1 MKLYLLKI
9 INAFLG
15 LKILQNEPSYKS
27 SQANNLYAFNSINQN
42 RYSNF
47 QDTRIVPEF
56 ED

>member
-1 MKLYLLKI
+1 MKVYLLKT

-15 LKILQNEPSYKS
+15 LKIPQNESTYKS
-27 SQANNLYAFNSINQN
+27 SQANNLYAFNSVNQN
-42 RYSNF
+42 RCSNF

>member
-1 MKLYLLKI
+1 MKLYLLKT

-15 LKILQNEPSYKS
+15 LKILQTESSYES